1 MAQYVPRG
9 GTPDAITGEDAEAD
23 VQVAFPT
30 SVSGE
35 ADHVGD
41 YETAG

>member
-1 MAQYVPRG
+1 MAEYVPRG
-9 GTPDAITGEDAEAD
+9 SASDAITSEDTEED
-23 VQVAFPT
+23 VQVAVPT

-41 YETAG
+41 SDTAG